1 MLVNDLNKIYT
12 YSNKTAINS
21 KYYVQMEI
29 LLSPVKYY
37 HYILLTANI
46 VITILAAWHALL
58 YKRDPKASLGWLAVI
73 LMFPVI
79 GYFLYFLLGINRIRT
94 RARKLT
100 GKLPFSGFIGF
111 EPVEENILLP
121 ELALPVPHEYTEI
134 ANIVNS
140 VTGGA
145 PLTSG
150 NKIEIFHNGEEAYPA
165 MLDAI
170 DSAKQSVYLSTY
182 IFKTDDTGRQFI
194 EKLASAKERGVEIK
208 VILDG
213 IGEYYSLPRAGSLL
227 KKRGIDFARFIPP
240 ALIPPSIH
248 INLRNHRKILVV
260 DKTIG
265 FTGGMNI
272 GSYNLA
278 ANLWN
283 KSRVI
288 DTHFRVLGPVVSQI
302 MDMFIDDWN
311 FVTGKNIKVD
321 PVEINHE
328 KNGAKCRV
336 ISEGPNEDF
345 NKLATILAGAIASA
359 KKQVLIMTPYFLPTR
374 DMISALQA
382 EALKGV
388 SVEIVLPQKN
398 NLPYVHWATRNM
410 LWELLQ
416 RNVRVYYQPPPF
428 VHTKLF
434 IVDDYYAHIGTANMD
449 PRSLRLNFE
458 LALEVYDK
466 DFVSRL
472 SKHFVDCRK
481 KSKEVT
487 FTEIDSRNLLIRT
500 RDALAWLLYPYL

>member
-1 MLVNDLNKIYT
+1 
-12 YSNKTAINS
+12 
-21 KYYVQMEI
+21 MEI

-37 HYILLTANI
+37 HYILLLANI
-46 VITILAAWHALL
+46 IITFLLAWHALL

-73 LMFPVI
+73 LMFPVF
-79 GYFLYFLLGINRIRT
+79 GCLFYFLFGINRIRT

-100 GKLPFSGFIGF
+100 GKTPFSGFIGF
-111 EPVEENILLP
+111 ESIEEYTALP
-121 ELALPVPHEYTEI
+121 DPHLPVPIEYNKI
-134 ANIVNS
+134 ANIVNF
-140 VTGGA
+140 VTGI

-150 NKIEIFHNGEEAYPA
+150 NRIDIFHNGEAAYPA

-170 DSAKQSVYLSTY
+170 DKAEHSIFFSTY
-182 IFKTDDTGRQFI
+182 IFKTDHMGRQFI
-194 EKLASAKERGVEIK
+194 DKLASARERGVEVK

-227 KKRGIDFARFIPP
+227 KKRGVEVSRFIPP

-260 DKTIG
+260 DKKAG

-278 ANLWN
+278 DNLLN

-288 DTHFRVLGPVVSQI
+288 DTHFRIQGPVVSQI
-302 MDMFIDDWN
+302 LKVFIDDWN
-311 FVTGKNIKVD
+311 F
-321 PVEINHE
+321 INDKDIE
-328 KNGAKCRV
+328 VVPPEDAYDTSGAKCRV

-359 KKQVLIMTPYFLPTR
+359 SKRVLIMTPYFLPVR
-374 DMISALQA
+374 EMISALQTA
-382 EALKGV
+382 ALKGV
-388 SVEIVLPQKN
+388 AVDILLPQKN

-416 RNVRVYYQPPPF
+416 RGVNVYYQPPPF

-434 IVDDYYAHIGTANMD
+434 VVDEYYAQIGTANMD
-449 PRSLRLNFE
+449 SRSLRLNFE
-458 LALEVYDK
+458 LSLEVYDRE
-466 DFVSRL
+466 FVSLL
-472 SKHFVDCRK
+472 SEHIIKCRDQSK
-481 KSKEVT
+481 KIT
-487 FTEIDSRNLLIRT
+487 LAEIDSRHMLIRT
-500 RDALAWLLYPYL
+500 RDAIAWLLYPYL